1 MILLHALIQ
10 VTLTLGQGCP
20 FSSSMGHQ
28 RSCDV
33 LQVSI
38 QNKGRQANK
47 MLLLSHT
54 TAVRSSERKTLWQ
67 VELSPKLVGLAWEQ
81 YWKVVKKNC
90 RYFPVLTA
98 DCRLLGGGPG
108 AALRGTEAGGSLES
122 QKNKQ
127 AISSW
132 KSGNSN
138 PSYCAKMHAICSGL
152 ALSSAFALC
161 PW

>member
-1 MILLHALIQ
+1 MAGGAF
-10 VTLTLGQGCP
+10 TKTGWSRLGT
-20 FSSSMGHQ
+20 
-28 RSCDV
+28 V
-33 LQVSI
+33 LE
-38 QNKGRQANK
+38 GG
-47 MLLLSHT
+47 
-54 TAVRSSERKTLWQ
+54 E
-67 VELSPKLVGLAWEQ
+67 
-81 YWKVVKKNC
+81 KNC
-90 RYFPVLTA
+90 RYFPVLTG

-152 ALSSAFALC
+152 ALSSAFALSLVTKKK
-161 PW
+161 